1 VQNWCTFEQKC
12 KNYNVKAYKVT
23 WFTFMK
29 IYKPNPKFWTNL
41 QKDPNCDSTL
51 SLKNSVMGS
60 TFAKRLLNQEQTLL
74 RKLDQLFTRIKR
86 ISRWKGVGSG
96 D

>member
-1 VQNWCTFEQKC
+1 
-12 KNYNVKAYKVT
+12 
-23 WFTFMK
+23 MK

-60 TFAKRLLNQEQTLL
+60 TFELCNFQILGFCPMSPHQICSSIIGEQLCL
-74 RKLDQLFTRIKR
+74 R
-86 ISRWKGVGSG
+86 V
-96 D
+96 